1 MVITPYLWYY
11 SYSRRRTDRSE
22 DDRRMPA
29 ERRPFLGA
37 FALAIFITACF
48 GWLIRGAGVS
58 FNVWGYLI
66 LLMLCAWLMHGL
78 AGLLR
83 NGRSKG
89 GRVRSVDVYSE
100 LD

>member
-1 MVITPYLWYY
+1 
-11 SYSRRRTDRSE
+11 
-22 DDRRMPA
+22 MPA

-48 GWLIRGAGVS
+48 GWLIRGAGIS

-66 LLMLCAWLMHGL
+66 LLTLCAWLVYGL
-78 AGLLR
+78 AGLLG
-83 NGRSKG
+83 NGRGNG
-89 GRVRSVDVYSE
+89 GSVRSVDIYNE